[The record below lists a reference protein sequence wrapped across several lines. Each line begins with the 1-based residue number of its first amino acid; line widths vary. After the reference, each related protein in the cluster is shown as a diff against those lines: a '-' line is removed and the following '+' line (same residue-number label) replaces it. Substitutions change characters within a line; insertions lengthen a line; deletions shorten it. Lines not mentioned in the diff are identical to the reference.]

1 MNDKPSGKKYL
12 ERKHKHMDI
21 SLTIYFIISIIVA
34 IIATYIFTNSRAN
47 KKIKDYK
54 TLGIAINEKSKEFE
68 NSKNELDNTLKVKIQ
83 AHENSVAE
91 LDNAIKVKIQEH
103 EDSVIELDN
112 AIKDKSKRFESSM
125 AELDNAIEVKIKEQE
140 AIKAKII
147 LSTDEFTQID
157 IETKALQELKING
170 NSIQNKL
177 ERDTESLKKINE
189 DIELNSLEVD
199 ESNSILHSLMSKIDL
214 YSRINDFVDVGHYEM
229 PTYLFE
235 TSLSFQ
241 EEIKLNRLLQQDL
254 IKSKDAILCNDT
266 EANKELIDGQIKL
279 MLTAFNIET
288 DSLIAKVSP
297 SNFPKILERIEK
309 LANTLEKSVATLHCG
324 FNLEYIKLKYDECKL
339 QYQFTLKKKEEQ
351 EEQQLIREQI
361 KEEQRAIKEFEKA
374 ISEAEKEEKLYSD
387 LLDKARKELDLVSG
401 EERSI
406 TQQRIN
412 DLELQLAEAQLKEER
427 AKSMAEQTRKGHV
440 YIISNIGSFGE
451 NVYKIG
457 LTRRLDPMDRV
468 KELGD
473 ASVPF
478 RFDVHAMIYV
488 DDAPTLERDLHKV
501 FTHKRVNA
509 VNLRKEFFNV
519 DLESIKEAVQK
530 IAGIDAEFNTTILAE
545 EYFETKR
552 LINQKEFQV

>member
-1 MNDKPSGKKYL
+1 
-12 ERKHKHMDI
+12 MDI
-21 SLTIYFIISIIVA
+21 SLTIYFIISIIVV

-54 TLGIAINEKSKEFE
+54 TLDIAINEKSKEFE
-68 NSKNELDNTLKVKIQ
+68 NSKNELDNTLEVKIQ

-91 LDNAIKVKIQEH
+91 LDNVIKIKIQEH

-112 AIKDKSKRFESSM
+112 AIKDKSKTFESLM
-125 AELDNAIEVKIKEQE
+125 AELDNVIEVKIKEQE
-140 AIKAKII
+140 AIEAKII
-147 LSTDEFTQID
+147 LSTDVFTQID

-177 ERDTESLKKINE
+177 ESDTESLRKINE
-189 DIELNSLEVD
+189 DIELNTLEVD

-266 EANKELIDGQIKL
+266 EVNKELIDGQIKL

-401 EERSI
+401 EERLI

-552 LINQKEFQV
+552 LINQKEFHEG

>member
-1 MNDKPSGKKYL
+1 
-12 ERKHKHMDI
+12 MDI
-21 SLTIYFIISIIVA
+21 SLTIYFIISIIVV

-54 TLGIAINEKSKEFE
+54 TLDIAINEKSKEFE
-68 NSKNELDNTLKVKIQ
+68 NSKNELDNTLEVKIQ

-91 LDNAIKVKIQEH
+91 LDNVIKIKIQEH

-112 AIKDKSKRFESSM
+112 AIKDKSKTFESLM
-125 AELDNAIEVKIKEQE
+125 AELDNVIEVKIKEQE
-140 AIKAKII
+140 AIEAKII
-147 LSTDEFTQID
+147 LSTDVFTQID

-177 ERDTESLKKINE
+177 ESDTESLRKINE
-189 DIELNSLEVD
+189 DIELNTLEVD

-266 EANKELIDGQIKL
+266 EVNKELIDGQIKL

-401 EERSI
+401 EERLI

-488 DDAPTLERDLHKV
+488 DDAPTLERDLHKA

-530 IAGIDAEFNTTILAE
+530 IAGIDAEFNTTIIAE

-552 LINQKEFQV
+552 LINRNLNRPPIII